1 MEFGAG
7 GGGRGVQVNVHRVYV
22 VGCLWNVGTEA
33 DSFFVV
39 IAGGLKVMHIPDKP
53 STPSS

>member
-7 GGGRGVQVNVHRVYV
+7 GGGRGVQVNVHRSYV

-33 DSFFVV
+33 DSFCVEN
-39 IAGGLKVMHIPDKP
+39 AGDLEILHIPDKLP
-53 STPSS
+53 TPSS